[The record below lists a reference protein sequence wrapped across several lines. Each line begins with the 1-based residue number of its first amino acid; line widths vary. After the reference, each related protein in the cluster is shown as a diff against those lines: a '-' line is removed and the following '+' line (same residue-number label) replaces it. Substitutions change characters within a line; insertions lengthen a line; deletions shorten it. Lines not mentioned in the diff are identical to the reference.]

1 MVMRK
6 LLLLISLLVVT
17 SSASWAQFTLN
28 EKHKTLHDQI
38 KFDESKMKSI
48 KTATDYESEARER
61 LERKRIRKERNF
73 VQIVYNLQGSMWTA
87 NKAWGG
93 DNSISLLA
101 WINFTHRYNKGVF
114 SWNNTG
120 EVRMGY
126 NNVRVDVKEEEETVR
141 KGVWFKNVD
150 QWWFQSQPARRIN
163 DRWAYSAT
171 GRINSQVLR
180 SYQSRTAQEDEN
192 LTSAF
197 LAPANVSLSVGFTYN
212 TGKPKF
218 PVTISLNALST
229 NGTLVFNEDLK
240 ELYESRG
247 ATSYFGVDID
257 KHATFSGGSQININ
271 FNRTWGKTGW
281 LNYRTEIIAYYGWI
295 TNVMRHSKIRD
306 WYDYQAAQRMWDE
319 GGRVGDAPTAMPR
332 FVELHPTVGWKNWI
346 NIKIAKY
353 ITSSFY
359 YELQYDKAR
368 TDKVRMQSTLTFGV
382 SYTFKNK

>member
-1 MVMRK
+1 MKRY
-6 LLLLISLLVVT
+6 LLLMMCCVFVT
-17 SSASWAQFTLN
+17 SGAWAQFSLE
-28 EKHKTLHDQI
+28 EKHKANIDEI
-38 KFDESKMKSI
+38 KFSDSKMKNI
-48 KTATDYESEARER
+48 KTATDYESEARDR

-73 VQIVYNLQGSMWTA
+73 LQIGYNLQGSMWTA

-101 WINFTHRYNKGVF
+101 TINLTHRYTKGVF
-114 SWNNTG
+114 SVNTTG

-150 QWWFQSQPARRIN
+150 QWWVQSVPARKIN

-171 GRINSQVLR
+171 ARLSSQLTR

-192 LTSAF
+192 LTQAF
-197 LAPANVSLSVGFTYN
+197 MAPADVSLSLGFTYN

-271 FNRTWGKTGW
+271 FKRAWGKTGW
-281 LNYRTEIIAYYGWI
+281 FTYQTEIISYYGWI

-306 WYDYQAAQRMWDE
+306 WYDYQAAQREWE
-319 GGRVGDAPTAMPR
+319 AGGKVGDAPVAVPR
-332 FVELHPTVGWKNWI
+332 HVELHPTVGWKNWI

-353 ITSSFY
+353 ISSSFY
-359 YELQYDKAR
+359 YELHYDKDR
-368 TDKVRMQSTLTFGV
+368 SDKVRMQSTLTFGL